1 MHSIAL
7 HYRVG
12 SFLFTELQ
20 FIMQTGTAA
29 LGNVDSQ
36 AFLRIVRSLRK
47 QTLELANGVV
57 RDVNH
62 CYKKYGCEVSSQR
75 TAMTPC
81 AVPVIDFLRNRQS
94 GIYNLRHKMGRI
106 RLLPE
111 TVASQVAA
119 GEVVERPASVVKEL
133 VENSLDAGACKI
145 DIVIR
150 RGGIS
155 LVRVIDDGCGMDRD
169 DALLSLE
176 RHATSKIRS
185 AADLLA
191 VATLG
196 FRGEAL
202 PSIASVSRFR
212 LTTRQARAIA
222 GTEIIV
228 NGGKIEVVRDSGE
241 APGTQVEVR
250 SLFYNL
256 PARRKFLRSENTES
270 RNIEHQI
277 HLQAIG
283 HPAIG
288 FSLMRDDRMLFQ
300 LPAAA
305 TLSNRIRDLYGVEL
319 LKRLVEV
326 NGASSPKIQISGF
339 IGRAGLS
346 RQTRSQQ
353 LIFVNGRAIESS
365 LITGA
370 IREGYHTALM
380 KGQYPVLFLFLKID
394 PAAVDVN
401 VHPAKREVR
410 FHDPNGVREAIV
422 GCIRQTLESDRTA
435 WQEKFRAP
443 VSSPARVSS
452 KAASDLRLRSE
463 VSAPEATHRELPH
476 LHTALAAVGDSDS
489 RSVPDAVAQAPRLS
503 GQSVDP
509 ASEALALHR
518 QGKKAVKQQFQII
531 GVLSKLYVLMENADG
546 LVLVDQHAAHERILF
561 EELRRRMEE
570 QGVPTQKLLLPQTF
584 DVPPRDADWIE
595 RNLSILQRM
604 GIGIES
610 FGPGTFKI
618 DSLPSFLDV
627 SDAAQF
633 MRKVIDDLMSAS
645 NGASTMRLGEEMIAK
660 SVCRHAVKAN
670 DLLRYPEVEKLIRNL
685 LDCDLPYCC
694 PHGRPTMIQIS
705 LADLEKK
712 FGRKV

>member
-1 MHSIAL
+1 MS
-7 HYRVG
+7 
-12 SFLFTELQ
+12 
-20 FIMQTGTAA
+20 
-29 LGNVDSQ
+29 
-36 AFLRIVRSLRK
+36 
-47 QTLELANGVV
+47 
-57 RDVNH
+57 
-62 CYKKYGCEVSSQR
+62 
-75 TAMTPC
+75 
-81 AVPVIDFLRNRQS
+81 
-94 GIYNLRHKMGRI
+94 RI
-106 RLLPE
+106 RLLSE

-133 VENSLDAGACKI
+133 IENSIDAGARKI
-145 DIVIR
+145 DTVIR

-185 AADLLA
+185 AADLQA

-212 LTTRQARAIA
+212 LTTRERDAVA
-222 GTEIIV
+222 GTEIVV
-228 NGGKIEVVRDSGE
+228 NGGKIDIVRDGGE

-283 HPAIG
+283 HPQIG
-288 FSLMRDDRMLFQ
+288 FSLLRDDRMLFQ

-305 TLSNRIRDLYGVEL
+305 TLGDRIRDLYGTEL
-319 LKRLVEV
+319 LERLVEI
-326 NGASSPKIQISGF
+326 NDAPSRNIRIGGF
-339 IGRAGLS
+339 IGQAGLS
-346 RQTRSQQ
+346 RQTRAQQ
-353 LIFVNGRAIESS
+353 LIFVNGRAIENVLLSA
-365 LITGA
+365 A

-380 KGQYPVLFLFLKID
+380 KGQYPVTFLFLELD

-410 FHDPNGVREAIV
+410 FRDPTAVREAIV
-422 GCIRQTLESDRTA
+422 DSIQQTLERGRVA
-435 WQEKFRAP
+435 WQEKFRGPLIAP
-443 VSSPARVSS
+443 
-452 KAASDLRLRSE
+452 AAVPEKTTPDLKLR
-463 VSAPEATHRELPH
+463 PEIATPREGHRELPH
-476 LHTALAAVGDSDS
+476 LGPTVAGVVDAGRARVPETVEQALRLPSEQIDS
-489 RSVPDAVAQAPRLS
+489 
-503 GQSVDP
+503 
-509 ASEALALHR
+509 ASDALALQR
-518 QGKKAVKQQFQII
+518 SQRLSAQQQFQII

-595 RNLSILQRM
+595 RNITILQKM

-618 DSLPSFLDV
+618 DSLPGFLNV
-627 SDAAQF
+627 SDPAQF
-633 MRKVIDDLMSAS
+633 MRKVIDDLKSAG
-645 NGASTMRLGEEMIAK
+645 NSTSPMRLGEEMIATT
-660 SVCRHAVKAN
+660 VCRHAVKAN
-670 DLLRYPEVEKLIRNL
+670 DPLRYPEIEKLIRDL

-705 LADLEKK
+705 LPELEKK
-712 FGRKV
+712 FGRKM

>member
-1 MHSIAL
+1 
-7 HYRVG
+7 
-12 SFLFTELQ
+12 
-20 FIMQTGTAA
+20 
-29 LGNVDSQ
+29 
-36 AFLRIVRSLRK
+36 
-47 QTLELANGVV
+47 
-57 RDVNH
+57 
-62 CYKKYGCEVSSQR
+62 
-75 TAMTPC
+75 
-81 AVPVIDFLRNRQS
+81 
-94 GIYNLRHKMGRI
+94 MGRI
-106 RLLPE
+106 RLLSE

-133 VENSLDAGACKI
+133 VENSLDASARNI
-145 DIVIR
+145 DVVIR

-185 AADLLA
+185 AADLQA

-212 LTTRQARAIA
+212 LTTRQAGAIT

-228 NGGKIEVVRDSGE
+228 NGGKIDVVRDGGE

-283 HPAIG
+283 HPEIG
-288 FSLMRDDRMLFQ
+288 FSLMRDDRKLFQ
-300 LPAAA
+300 LPATV
-305 TLSNRIRDLYGVEL
+305 TLGGRIRDLYGVEL
-319 LKRLVEV
+319 LQRLVEV
-326 NGASSPKIQISGF
+326 NAAAAPKVRISGF
-339 IGRAGLS
+339 IGQAGLS

-353 LIFVNGRAIESS
+353 LILVNGRAIESS

-370 IREGYHTALM
+370 VREGYHTALM
-380 KGQYPVLFLFLKID
+380 KGQYPVTFLFLELD

-410 FHDPNGVREAIV
+410 FRDPNGVREAV
-422 GCIRQTLESDRTA
+422 VRCIQQTLEHARSD

-443 VSSPARVSS
+443 VPPGPAVAVSA
-452 KAASDLRLRSE
+452 KAAPDLSLRSE
-463 VSAPEATHRELPH
+463 VTAPEATHRELPH
-476 LHTALAAVGDSDS
+476 LGAVAGVADPGRARRSEIVEQAPERRFDSAGDSPTQ
-489 RSVPDAVAQAPRLS
+489 RSQQRIAKPAQ
-503 GQSVDP
+503 
-509 ASEALALHR
+509 
-518 QGKKAVKQQFQII
+518 QQFEII
-531 GVLSKLYVLMENADG
+531 GVLSKLYVLMENANG
-546 LVLVDQHAAHERILF
+546 LVLVDQHAAHERVLF
-561 EELRRRMEE
+561 EELRRRMEQ

-595 RNLSILQRM
+595 HNLSVLQKM

-610 FGPGTFKI
+610 FGPDTFKI

-633 MRKVIDDLMSAS
+633 MRKVIDDLKSAS
-645 NGASTMRLGEEMIAK
+645 NSASAMRLGEEMIAK

-670 DLLRYPEVEKLIRNL
+670 DPLRYPEVEKLIRDL

-694 PHGRPTMIQIS
+694 PHGRPTMVQIS
-705 LADLEKK
+705 LTELEKK

>member
-1 MHSIAL
+1 MS
-7 HYRVG
+7 
-12 SFLFTELQ
+12 
-20 FIMQTGTAA
+20 
-29 LGNVDSQ
+29 
-36 AFLRIVRSLRK
+36 
-47 QTLELANGVV
+47 
-57 RDVNH
+57 
-62 CYKKYGCEVSSQR
+62 
-75 TAMTPC
+75 
-81 AVPVIDFLRNRQS
+81 
-94 GIYNLRHKMGRI
+94 RI
-106 RLLPE
+106 RLLSE

-133 VENSLDAGACKI
+133 IENSIDAGARKI
-145 DIVIR
+145 DTVIR

-185 AADLLA
+185 AADLQA

-212 LTTRQARAIA
+212 LTTREGDAVA
-222 GTEIIV
+222 GTEIVV
-228 NGGKIEVVRDSGE
+228 NGGKIDIVRDGGE

-283 HPAIG
+283 HPQIA
-288 FSLMRDDRMLFQ
+288 FSLLRDDRMLFQ
-300 LPAAA
+300 LPAAV
-305 TLSNRIRDLYGVEL
+305 TLGDRIRDLYGMEL
-319 LKRLVEV
+319 LERLVEI
-326 NGASSPKIQISGF
+326 NDTPSRSIRIGGF
-339 IGRAGLS
+339 IGQAGLS
-346 RQTRSQQ
+346 RQTRAQQ
-353 LIFVNGRAIESS
+353 LVFVNGRAIESAF
-365 LITGA
+365 LTAA

-380 KGQYPVLFLFLKID
+380 KGQYPVTFLFIELD

-410 FHDPNGVREAIV
+410 FRDPSAVREAIV
-422 GCIRQTLESDRTA
+422 DSIQQTLGRVRVA
-435 WQEKFRAP
+435 WQEKFRGPLIAP
-443 VSSPARVSS
+443 
-452 KAASDLRLRSE
+452 AAVPEKEAPDLKLRQE
-463 VSAPEATHRELPH
+463 ISAPRETHRELPH
-476 LHTALAAVGDSDS
+476 LGPTVAGVGSSAVALAKADDPGDARVPNPVGQALRLPDPRIESASD
-489 RSVPDAVAQAPRLS
+489 
-503 GQSVDP
+503 
-509 ASEALALHR
+509 ALALQLQR
-518 QGKKAVKQQFQII
+518 SQRLATQQQFQII

-546 LVLVDQHAAHERILF
+546 LVLVDQHAAHERVLF

-570 QGVPTQKLLLPQTF
+570 QGVPTQKLLLPHTF

-595 RNLSILQRM
+595 RNISILQKM

-618 DSLPSFLDV
+618 DSLPGFLNI
-627 SDAAQF
+627 SDPAQF
-633 MRKVIDDLMSAS
+633 MRKVIDDLKSAG
-645 NGASTMRLGEEMIAK
+645 NSTSPMRLGEEMIATT
-660 SVCRHAVKAN
+660 VCRHAVKAN
-670 DLLRYPEVEKLIRNL
+670 DPLRYPEIEKLIRDL
-685 LDCDLPYCC
+685 LGCDLPYCC

-705 LADLEKK
+705 LVELEKK
-712 FGRKV
+712 FGRKI

>member
-1 MHSIAL
+1 MLGAL
-7 HYRVG
+7 PG
-12 SFLFTELQ
+12 NQLQ
-20 FIMQTGTAA
+20 F
-29 LGNVDSQ
+29 N
-36 AFLRIVRSLRK
+36 
-47 QTLELANGVV
+47 
-57 RDVNH
+57 
-62 CYKKYGCEVSSQR
+62 
-75 TAMTPC
+75 P
-81 AVPVIDFLRNRQS
+81 
-94 GIYNLRHKMGRI
+94 MGRI
-106 RLLPE
+106 RLLSE

-133 VENSLDAGACKI
+133 VENSLDAGARNV
-145 DIVIR
+145 DVAIR

-185 AADLLA
+185 ASDLQA

-212 LTTRQARAIA
+212 LTTREPGAIA
-222 GTEIIV
+222 GTEILV
-228 NGGKIEVVRDSGE
+228 NGGKIDVVRDGGE
-241 APGTQVEVR
+241 APGTQIEVR

-283 HPAIG
+283 HPEVG
-288 FSLMRDDRMLFQ
+288 FSLKRDDRVLFQ
-300 LPAAA
+300 LPGTT
-305 TLSNRIRDLYGVEL
+305 TLGDRIRDLYGVDL
-319 LKRLVEV
+319 LQRLVEV
-326 NGASSPKIQISGF
+326 DGVASRKFTISGF
-339 IGRAGLS
+339 IGQAGLS
-346 RQTRSQQ
+346 RQSRSQQ
-353 LIFVNGRAIESS
+353 LVFVNGRAIGSS
-365 LITGA
+365 FITGA

-380 KGQYPVLFLFLKID
+380 KGQYPVTFLFVELD

-410 FHDPNGVREAIV
+410 FRDPNGVRDV
-422 GCIRQTLESDRTA
+422 LVRCIQQTLGSVRAE
-435 WQEKFRAP
+435 WQEKFQAP
-443 VSSPARVSS
+443 AGVTAAAAGSS
-452 KAASDLRLRSE
+452 KTAPNLNLRSE
-463 VSAPEATHRELPH
+463 TISPETTHRELPH
-476 LHTALAAVGDSDS
+476 LGATAGVAATGLARA
-489 RSVPDAVAQAPRLS
+489 PEIAPQAPSLAERRFGPAPVGSSLEP
-503 GQSVDP
+503 QQRDP
-509 ASEALALHR
+509 QPAR
-518 QGKKAVKQQFQII
+518 QQFEII
-531 GVLSKLYVLMENADG
+531 GGLSKLYVLMENANG
-546 LVLVDQHAAHERILF
+546 LVLVDQHAAHERVLF

-595 RNLSILQRM
+595 HNLSVLQRM
-604 GIGIES
+604 GLGIES

-618 DSLPSFLDV
+618 DSVPSFLDV

-633 MRKVIDDLMSAS
+633 MRKVIDDLKSSTNHASA
-645 NGASTMRLGEEMIAK
+645 MRLGEEMIAK
-660 SVCRHAVKAN
+660 TVCRHAVKAN
-670 DLLRYPEVEKLIRNL
+670 DPLRYPEVEKLIRDL

-705 LADLEKK
+705 LAELEKK
-712 FGRKV
+712 FGRKI